1 MASRREQE
9 EKRLSDA
16 LAHEAEACHKKLVE
30 AAMKGLQ
37 DATFP
42 DEIAHFRDALLKL
55 NLTPTEQ
62 GGLQELLWEK
72 FR

>member
-9 EKRLSDA
+9 EKLLSDA
-16 LAHEAEACHKKLVE
+16 LAQEAEERHKKLVE

-42 DEIAHFRDALLKL
+42 DEIAHFRDVLLKL
-55 NLTPTEQ
+55 DLTPKEQ
-62 GGLQELLWEK
+62 EELKQLLWEK
-72 FR
+72 YR

>member
-1 MASRREQE
+1 VASRREQE

-16 LAHEAEACHKKLVE
+16 LAHDAESRHKKLVE

-42 DEIAHFRDALLKL
+42 DEIAHFRDVLLKL
-55 NLTPTEQ
+55 DLTPKEQ
-62 GGLQELLWEK
+62 EELKQLLWEK
-72 FR
+72 YR